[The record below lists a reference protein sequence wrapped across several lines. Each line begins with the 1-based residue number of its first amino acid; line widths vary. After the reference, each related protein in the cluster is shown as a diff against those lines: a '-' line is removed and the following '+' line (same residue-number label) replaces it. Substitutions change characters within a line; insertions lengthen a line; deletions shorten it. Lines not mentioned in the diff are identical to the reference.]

1 MTRYWSFK
9 FLSPLF
15 EKWNPTGS
23 FFACWHLWKICLK
36 GQNSVGF
43 FEKKIGCP
51 PPAPPIWKP
60 VILRRGVWI
69 KNGMSPEQKC
79 KWPIKVELEHKTLAR
94 VTFIFSGSHQ
104 KFFFGVSTDDLLYL
118 KPLKN
123 VRKNA
128 ICLNLF
134 CYKIF
139 VHWKSKLLNVLVDSV
154 LNILGPWRRGENF
167 LTFAL
172 Q

>member
-1 MTRYWSFK
+1 MKSDGFVLCMLAPLKNLSEGSK
-9 FLSPLF
+9 FCGL
-15 EKWNPTGS
+15 
-23 FFACWHLWKICLK
+23 LWKK
-36 GQNSVGF
+36 NRM
-43 FEKKIGCP
+43 P
-51 PPAPPIWKP
+51 PPPPPIWKP

-69 KNGMSPEQKC
+69 TNGMSPEQKC